1 MSDAHN
7 RYDVIIVG
15 GGPTGSTAALYAA
28 RHGLKTLLL
37 DRETFPRDK
46 ICGDAISGKSMSILR
61 DLGLVEEMCKLPG
74 ASVAS
79 ITFGSPNYNEV
90 NIKLKGGPQNGTPQ
104 GFVIRRTIFDE
115 FLFRKA
121 QEKCDRTIEGFTVT
135 DLVQENGFVKGVR
148 GKLGADGSE
157 ETFSSHIVLGADGFN
172 SIVARKTGLYE
183 HDPDHWVVALR
194 CYYKNVGGLTDQIEL
209 HYIDEV
215 IPGYFWIFPL
225 EDGYANIGIGMLHT
239 YIKKRNVNLKAALN
253 SAINSEKF
261 RDRFANAEAMEQ
273 PVGWNLP
280 VGSKHRKIF
289 GNGFMLLGDAASLI
303 DPFTGEGIGNG
314 MYSARLAVETAKT
327 AIRQNDVG
335 ETVLASYDRTLWDA
349 IGGELALSTK
359 LQKLGRNRFLLN
371 LVIDKAAGNPDVSDM
386 IAGMIA
392 NEIPKKTLANPFF
405 YLKLLFT

>member
-1 MSDAHN
+1 MSEETN

-28 RHGLKTLLL
+28 RLGLKALLL

-46 ICGDAISGKSMSILR
+46 ICGDAISGKSMSVLR
-61 DLGLVEEMCKLPG
+61 DLGLVEGLCKLPG

-79 ITFGSPNYNEV
+79 ITFGSPNYKEV
-90 NIKLKGGPQNGTPQ
+90 NIRLKGGQQNGTPQ

-121 QEKCDRTIEGFTVT
+121 QEKVDNTIEGFTVT
-135 DLVQENGFVKGVR
+135 DLVQEGGFVRGVR
-148 GKLGADGSE
+148 GKRADGTE
-157 ETFSSHIVLGADGFN
+157 ETFLAHVVLGADGFN

-239 YIKKRNVNLKAALN
+239 YIKKKNVNLKAALD
-253 SAINSEKF
+253 SAIKSDKF
-261 RDRFANAEAMEQ
+261 RARFVDAKAMEQ

-280 VGSKHRKIF
+280 VGSKHRKIH

-314 MYSARLAVETAKT
+314 MYSARMAVETART
-327 AIRQNDVG
+327 AIDQKNTG
-335 ETVLASYDRTLWDA
+335 ETALAEYDRSLWAA
-349 IGGELALSTK
+349 IGSELALSTK

-371 LVIDKAAGNPDVSDM
+371 LVIDKAASKPEISDM

-405 YLKLLFT
+405 YLKLLFS